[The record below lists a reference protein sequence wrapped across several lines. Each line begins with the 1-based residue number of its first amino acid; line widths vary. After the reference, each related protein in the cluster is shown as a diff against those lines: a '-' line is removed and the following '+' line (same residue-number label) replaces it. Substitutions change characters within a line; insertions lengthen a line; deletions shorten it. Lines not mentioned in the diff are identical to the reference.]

1 MEWRTDLSALFEH
14 TADGVW
20 VSGPD
25 GRILFWNRAAEA
37 ILGYPAPQ
45 VVGQLCHEV
54 FSGCDS
60 HGNRICGWPCPI
72 KTLLHGGDLVQHF
85 DMATR
90 TRTGEP
96 VWLDVSCIAVPAGH
110 NQPPTVVH
118 LFRDV
123 TMAHQVEVLVRQ
135 QLAQGTFATSEADV
149 SLNGEL
155 TPREQQVVILMRA
168 GATTVAIA
176 DQLFI
181 SKATVRNHMQH
192 IFGKLGVHTRLAAV
206 AYVNQG
212 PPRAPTPRTEAGTVP
227 GLAQEAAEREDSS
240 GRKDRGPRSGPSAS
254 VGTSKPATR
263 GQVKTGHHGR
273 GDRDTGS

>member
-1 MEWRTDLSALFEH
+1 MEWRTDICALFEN

-96 VWLDVSCIAVPAGH
+96 VWLDVSCISVPAGH

-123 TMAHQVEVLVRQ
+123 TLAHQIEVLVRQ
-135 QLAQGTFATSEADV
+135 QLAQGKFATSEADV
-149 SLNGEL
+149 ILNGEL

-181 SKATVRNHMQH
+181 SKATVRNHMQN

-206 AYVNQG
+206 AYVNQVTQRG
-212 PPRAPTPRTEAGTVP
+212 PTTRTEAGTVP
-227 GLAQEAAEREDSS
+227 GLTQEAAKREDSS
-240 GRKDRGPRSGPSAS
+240 GRKDRRPRSGPSAVAARS
-254 VGTSKPATR
+254 GTPGPS
-263 GQVKTGHHGR
+263 GL
-273 GDRDTGS
+273 DTG